1 MHLFVDYWISVAD
14 RPDQVLLDSN
24 AIASFVRNAY
34 DVDSNMVDL
43 NTYPETIES
52 GEVVALIR
60 SISKPYKG
68 ELRYREGGRVTTEN
82 FDRYTANLNLER
94 VPETVDVRF
103 GMIVE
108 RADMR
113 TWPTADIVFESEET
127 IDLDRFQENGLF
139 PGDVVAVLHES
150 SDGLWY
156 FAQSYNYA
164 AWVPK
169 HKVALGERKE
179 ILAYGDAEPFL
190 VVAGSRVVTN
200 HNPNTPSV
208 SEVQLEMGTRLPL
221 LTSEDVDHDVDGRNP
236 NTSYIVRLPTRT
248 EQGGL
253 EFQPALLASNQDISV
268 GYLPYT
274 RRNVLNQAFKFLGER
289 YGWGHSFNARDCTG
303 FVLEVHKTFGFKLP
317 RNSGQQ
323 GQSEIGENVF
333 FPPGATGEDKMGA
346 LAEAE
351 IGDLLYSHN
360 HVMLYLGTHDGEHY
374 VIHDLS
380 GSGWIDDDGQFHDG
394 VLNGVS
400 VTPLKRIHSSPEE
413 TYFDQMYSI
422 KRLR

>member
-1 MHLFVDYWISVAD
+1 MPLSADYWIRMAD
-14 RPDQVLLDSN
+14 QPDEVLLDAD
-24 AIASFVRNAY
+24 AIASFVRKAF

-43 NTYPETIES
+43 KTYPETIER

-60 SISKPYKG
+60 SISKPHKG
-68 ELRYREGGRVTTEN
+68 ELRYREGGRVTEQD
-82 FDRYTANLNLER
+82 FERYTASLDLDR
-94 VPETVDVRF
+94 VPATVEVRF
-103 GMIVE
+103 GMIAE

-113 TWPTADIVFESEET
+113 TWPSADVVFRSEET

-150 SDGLWY
+150 ADGLWY
-156 FAQSYNYA
+156 FVQSYNYA
-164 AWVPK
+164 AWVLK
-169 HKVALGERKE
+169 DKVALGERDE
-179 ILAYGDAEPFL
+179 ILAYGEAEPFL
-190 VVAGSRVVTN
+190 VVAGSHVVTN
-200 HNPNTPSV
+200 RNPDTPSV

-221 LTSEDVDHDVDGRNP
+221 LAPGDVDADG
-236 NTSYIVRLPTRT
+236 SGQDLHASHIVRLPTRT

-253 EFQPALLASNQDISV
+253 EFRPGLLARNQDIHI

-289 YGWGHSFNARDCTG
+289 YGWGHSLNARDCTG
-303 FVLEVHKTFGFKLP
+303 LVLEVHKTFGFKLP

-323 GQSEIGENVF
+323 GQSEIGENF
-333 FPPGATGEDKMGA
+333 HFPPDASEDDKMRA
-346 LAEAE
+346 LEKAE
-351 IGDLLYSHN
+351 IGDLLYSDG

-374 VIHDLS
+374 VIHDLA
-380 GSGWIDDDGQFHDG
+380 GSGWIDDDGEFNEG
-394 VLNGVS
+394 ELNGVS
-400 VTPLKRIHSSPEE
+400 VTPLRRILASPEE